1 MLESVVAGS
10 ADVTALLA
18 GRMRSMFY
26 RRARHEPPVVHF
38 DNEHSRKFTVLE
50 IVADDAPGLLY
61 RISRVISAQGCDVE
75 LVLIATEGKRAVDV
89 LHVMKEGGKLSDMD
103 QGALKQELER
113 VLEAGNEAH

>member
-1 MLESVVAGS
+1 ML
-10 ADVTALLA
+10 
-18 GRMRSMFY
+18 Y